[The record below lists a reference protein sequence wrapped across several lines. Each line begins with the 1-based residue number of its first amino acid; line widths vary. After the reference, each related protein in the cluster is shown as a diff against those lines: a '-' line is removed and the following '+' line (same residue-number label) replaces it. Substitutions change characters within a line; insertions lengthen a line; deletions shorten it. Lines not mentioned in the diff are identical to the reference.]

1 MMKYANAILY
11 VRKQFQCSYF
21 SAASLQKALHCHPN
35 VLFKSTN
42 THFFFLL
49 PLPFSF
55 SLFILKD
62 LFFNST
68 QLFSS
73 QFQIFVTL

>member
-49 PLPFSF
+49 PLPFSYIKV
-55 SLFILKD
+55 SIV
-62 LFFNST
+62 
-68 QLFSS
+68 S
-73 QFQIFVTL
+73 QSIQQTTKNRT